1 MDLRNLPDE
10 EIIASGFD
18 LTYIIDAYNNLNM
31 GEKFFTPFFEKL
43 TGVDYIRRDIIAGK
57 SAKEIKDKWFCDVVK
72 FKLQRKP
79 YLLYK
84 E

>member
-1 MDLRNLPDE
+1 
-10 EIIASGFD
+10 
-18 LTYIIDAYNNLNM
+18 M